1 MTKQYLRKREYLG
14 EKLYHY
20 HVKYGNK
27 IVKIIMKWIS
37 GEYRITSAKPSKVYY
52 FELEFPYKRTVGT
65 IDRIE
70 ELLRE

>member
-1 MTKQYLRKREYLG
+1 MTKQYFNKREYLG

-27 IVKIIMKWIS
+27 IVKIIMEWVS
-37 GEYRITSAKPSKVYY
+37 GEYQITGAKPSKVYY
-52 FELEFPYKRTVGT
+52 LELAFPYRRTPKV

-70 ELLRE
+70 ELLK

>member
-1 MTKQYLRKREYLG
+1 MSKQYLRKREYLG
-14 EKLYHY
+14 NKQYNY

-27 IVKIIMKWIS
+27 IVKIVMEWIS
-37 GEYRITSAKPSKVYY
+37 GEYKITSARPSKTYY
-52 FELEFPYKRTVGT
+52 EEIAFPYRRTVKT